1 MDGEN
6 IFELLGSSQ
15 TFLGTLATL
24 AILCIFHNDNN
35 FIYKILEAVRTDF
48 QEEINKLRTHIRFEN
63 ITKTAEY
70 KLLMFFVNDPR
81 SDFNKKQEGTKLLTE
96 IARVQQELQFKY
108 GVPLETEGDTQF
120 ERIKTAKEQVIA
132 PLYTFGSCVLI
143 FIFDELLR
151 MPQIKY
157 NDFLCSTLVAFIA
170 ISFFY
175 WVWIWKKFMVI
186 FCFSGQKDKKSED
199 MDGGNNTKQNMSYL
213 SALRDFIS
221 IIGISII
228 ICIVLFGIASL
239 TDFKLPL
246 YQSHLFKIS
255 IFSTII
261 LNGFLLP
268 FFMPYICYRSIYIK
282 AQKEVAAS
290 QTEIAEQEN
299 KLKEQIKSFCEKIN
313 IPVQS
318 NT

>member
-70 KLLMFFVNDPR
+70 KLLIFFINDSR

-239 TDFKLPL
+239 RDFKLPL

-282 AQKEVAAS
+282 AQKKVAAS

>member
-1 MDGEN
+1 MDGED
-6 IFELLGSSQ
+6 IFELLGNSQ

-63 ITKTAEY
+63 IMKTAEY
-70 KLLMFFVNDPR
+70 KLLMFFVNDAR

-132 PLYTFGSCVLI
+132 PLYTFGLCVLI

-151 MPQIKY
+151 MPQIKC
-157 NDFLCSTLVAFIA
+157 NDFLCSILVAFIA

-175 WVWIWKKFMVI
+175 WVWIWRRFMVVFYFPI
-186 FCFSGQKDKKSED
+186 QPVQKDKRPEKT
-199 MDGGNNTKQNMSYL
+199 GGNMSIKQNMTYL
-213 SALRDFIS
+213 SALRDFIL
-221 IIGISII
+221 IFFASII
-228 ICIVLFGIASL
+228 ICFLLFGIASL
-239 TDFKLPL
+239 TDFELPL

-255 IFSTII
+255 IFSAII

-268 FFMPYICYRSIYIK
+268 FSMPYICYRSIYRK

-290 QTEIAEQEN
+290 QTEIAEEEN

-313 IPVQS
+313 IPD
-318 NT
+318 

>member
-1 MDGEN
+1 M
-6 IFELLGSSQ
+6 
-15 TFLGTLATL
+15 
-24 AILCIFHNDNN
+24 
-35 FIYKILEAVRTDF
+35 RTDF

-70 KLLMFFVNDPR
+70 KLLMFFINDPR

-239 TDFKLPL
+239 RDLKLPL

-282 AQKEVAAS
+282 AQKKVAAS

>member
-1 MDGEN
+1 M
-6 IFELLGSSQ
+6 
-15 TFLGTLATL
+15 
-24 AILCIFHNDNN
+24 
-35 FIYKILEAVRTDF
+35 RTDF

-70 KLLMFFVNDPR
+70 KLLMFFINDSR

-96 IARVQQELQFKY
+96 IARAQQELQFKY

-239 TDFKLPL
+239 RDLKLPL

-282 AQKEVAAS
+282 AQKKVAAS

>member
-1 MDGEN
+1 
-6 IFELLGSSQ
+6 
-15 TFLGTLATL
+15 
-24 AILCIFHNDNN
+24 
-35 FIYKILEAVRTDF
+35 
-48 QEEINKLRTHIRFEN
+48 
-63 ITKTAEY
+63 
-70 KLLMFFVNDPR
+70 MFFINDSR

-239 TDFKLPL
+239 RDLKLPL

-282 AQKEVAAS
+282 AQKKVAAS